1 MNNERLC
8 FPALGGF
15 YRTLSGPSIVL
26 MRVIAGVALMTHG
39 WGKIQDP
46 MAMAG
51 FVEGIGFVPGWF
63 WAWALAIT
71 EFFGG
76 LFLALGLF
84 TRFAAAGTTIV
95 LLVTVYFHWLLKDEG
110 WGGAEKS
117 VIWLTITFYFAVH
130 GGQILALDRLF
141 KREL

>member
-15 YRTLSGPSIVL
+15 YRTLSGPSVVL
-26 MRVIAGVALMTHG
+26 MRVLAGVALMMHG

-46 MAMAG
+46 MAMVG
-51 FVEGIGFVPGWF
+51 FVENIGFHPGWL
-63 WAWALAIT
+63 WSPALACT
-71 EFFGG
+71 EFVGG
-76 LFLALGLF
+76 LLLALGLF
-84 TRFAAAGTTIV
+84 TRFAGAGTTIV
-95 LLVTVYFHWLLKDEG
+95 LLVTVWFHWILKDEG

-117 VIWLTITFYFAVH
+117 LIWMSVTFYFAVH
-130 GGQILALDRLF
+130 GGQVFALDRLF